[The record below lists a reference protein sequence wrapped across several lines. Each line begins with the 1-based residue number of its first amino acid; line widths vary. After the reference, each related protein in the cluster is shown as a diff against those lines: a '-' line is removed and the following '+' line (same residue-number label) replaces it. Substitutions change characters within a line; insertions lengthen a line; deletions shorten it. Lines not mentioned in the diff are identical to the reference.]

1 MDNIKLVPSLIVFAE
16 VAQRKSFTHAA
27 KALGMSKSA
36 VSQHVSRLEDQMG
49 LQLLSRNTRGMS
61 LTANGLKLCTRS
73 EMLKDQVDLAFQEL
87 ASAEEMPSGT
97 FSITY
102 PYLIERNVITPAL
115 RQLCLEF
122 PDIEPRLVMTDDA
135 IDIISDKLDVAIFA
149 GNLPDS
155 NYRALPVG
163 SITEIFFAS
172 PGYLQ
177 KFGTPESP
185 KDLAQHRWVS
195 TQWQNP
201 VQTIQSCDGKSST
214 EIRLHPYARS
224 NSMSSIVEMATQ
236 DMGFVLLSAIA
247 SEPLVQTG
255 QLVRILEGLRGKQ
268 WPFHFVHPF
277 QGEKPIHVTRFHQ
290 LVRHFFE
297 KANMGEPGSI

>member
-1 MDNIKLVPSLIVFAE
+1 MDNIKLVPSLIIFAE
-16 VAQRKSFTHAA
+16 VAQRKSFTRAA

-36 VSQHVSRLEDQMG
+36 VSQHVSRLEDQLG

-61 LTANGLKLCTRS
+61 LTANGLKLCMRS

-97 FSITY
+97 FSITF
-102 PYLIERNVITPAL
+102 PYLLEKTVVTPAL

-122 PDIEPRLVMTDDA
+122 PDIEPRLLMTDEA

-155 NYRALPVG
+155 NYRALPIG
-163 SITEIFFAS
+163 NITEIFFAS

-185 KDLAQHRWVS
+185 EDLLKHRWIS
-195 TQWQNP
+195 TQWQSP
-201 VQTIQSCDGKSST
+201 AQTIQSCDGKSST
-214 EIRLHPYARS
+214 DIQLRPYARS
-224 NSMSSIVEMATQ
+224 NSMSSIVEMAIQ

-247 SEPLVQTG
+247 SEPLVKTG
-255 QLVRILEGLRGKQ
+255 QLVRILNNHRGKQ
-268 WPFHFVHPF
+268 WPFQFVHPF

-297 KANMGEPGSI
+297 KANMGEPGSV